1 MCLRWPSNTFF
12 FFTVSDGFC
21 NNLRSILILSY
32 CLMSSP
38 TSCIVFKWQN
48 YWNFLYSWKRN
59 QEMLVNSKT
68 EMYTFNFVLV
78 LKILVKLVKC
88 IGANIPLAP
97 LFGVAILCNPGWSL
111 VSCVSWGWL
120 WMPHLSPSSSQVL
133 MLQVCSA
140 IRDYSW
146 KKLTEG
152 RQQPSPNLPVK
163 ALWKRVMVPCAAS
176 WDLSTWEATA
186 EREQGHSQPIDNSM
200 YNNIY
205 DLYIIL
211 LLKMFLLYLLGEI
224 GHSGTIVCMGIEATW
239 GN

>member
-111 VSCVSWGWL
+111 VSCEVEDDFECPIFPPLAPKCWCYRCALPYVIIVERSWQREDNN
-120 WMPHLSPSSSQVL
+120 PPPTSQWKLCGKESWFHVQLPGISVL
-133 MLQVCSA
+133 
-140 IRDYSW
+140 
-146 KKLTEG
+146 G
-152 RQQPSPNLPVK
+152 RPRQKGSKVI
-163 ALWKRVMVPCAAS
+163 AS
-176 WDLSTWEATA
+176 L
-186 EREQGHSQPIDNSM
+186 
-200 YNNIY
+200 
-205 DLYIIL
+205 
-211 LLKMFLLYLLGEI
+211 
-224 GHSGTIVCMGIEATW
+224 
-239 GN
+239 